1 MKANQLLRI
10 PIGICI
16 TAGAV
21 IAFVPRSATSL
32 HRSEIFSANNNDLT
46 SLLGT
51 TKYDIETG
59 KQFAKTVSSKIP
71 DTVITN
77 PVPAIE
83 TPADVI
89 KTYSSLKSSPLLEV
103 TRVEDDKVFP
113 LGSFIKSTLTV
124 ENTGS
129 APADS
134 SSWDTAVANFGI
146 LTDNFLGLFGTTI
159 PLGSDTAPA
168 YLKNVPEEV
177 KPWLVLITGTT
188 LAIIGSSASKKAS
201 LIVTTDNTKSIQ
213 ASSDAI
219 DSLSNELGSLQSR
232 MKLLE
237 ATGLNLDSK
246 LKNATLKLTQKEL
259 DISKEKFKAADVSLN
274 LGREIELLKQNLK
287 QNNDK
292 VISLDLE
299 LAEARVECHKLV
311 KELKISKDKKIA
323 AQKKANEKE
332 AQLKSEKEAVR
343 IKVEKG
349 ALEKEGARLK
359 DEKEMKG
366 KSLTN
371 NKELPI
377 SSFDKTETEKTVLTK
392 KKTVRKAAK
401 KFSTAVKID
410 ELPTSDDAP
419 ATKIAPKTKSSR
431 AKEKAATTKAK
442 KETIDRRKT
451 VESKDAGSNNESES
465 EPIFASHTKVEEKV
479 ELTILSKS
487 ALSRKTVKQLREFL
501 ESKGVSITGNDGKPL
516 KKNGLLEAVRS
527 L

>member
-219 DSLSNELGSLQSR
+219 DSLSNELVRNILLYIYSTCIYLTCAYYRYYILRVFSLFFHS
-232 MKLLE
+232 LLGYLFMMVSIV
-237 ATGLNLDSK
+237 TGV
-246 LKNATLKLTQKEL
+246 A
-259 DISKEKFKAADVSLN
+259 
-274 LGREIELLKQNLK
+274 
-287 QNNDK
+287 
-292 VISLDLE
+292 
-299 LAEARVECHKLV
+299 
-311 KELKISKDKKIA
+311 
-323 AQKKANEKE
+323 
-332 AQLKSEKEAVR
+332 
-343 IKVEKG
+343 
-349 ALEKEGARLK
+349 
-359 DEKEMKG
+359 
-366 KSLTN
+366 
-371 NKELPI
+371 
-377 SSFDKTETEKTVLTK
+377 
-392 KKTVRKAAK
+392 
-401 KFSTAVKID
+401 
-410 ELPTSDDAP
+410 
-419 ATKIAPKTKSSR
+419 
-431 AKEKAATTKAK
+431 
-442 KETIDRRKT
+442 
-451 VESKDAGSNNESES
+451 
-465 EPIFASHTKVEEKV
+465 
-479 ELTILSKS
+479 SKS
-487 ALSRKTVKQLREFL
+487 YEVA
-501 ESKGVSITGNDGKPL
+501 
-516 KKNGLLEAVRS
+516 
-527 L
+527 